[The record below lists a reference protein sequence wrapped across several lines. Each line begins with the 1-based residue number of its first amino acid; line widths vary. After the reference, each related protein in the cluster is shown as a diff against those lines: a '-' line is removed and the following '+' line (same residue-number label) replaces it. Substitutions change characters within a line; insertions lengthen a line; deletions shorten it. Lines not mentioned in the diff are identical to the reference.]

1 MKIQATS
8 IDKKTGQSVVIARR
22 ANMKWLNDIEHRLEY
37 VDTINGVEYVNDAKA
52 TDVNSSWYSLDC
64 MEKPVIWIISSCQ
77 YEEDYNLFYEIDT
90 KGIKALV
97 ILGDNPES
105 IRKIYSDKINQIVTA
120 SSMNEA
126 LVKANGFACAGDV
139 VLYSP
144 AFSHMDQYRHY
155 KENGQ
160 LFRKAVREVHLK

>member
-1 MKIQATS
+1 MKIQSASTS
-8 IDKKTGQSVVIARR
+8 KKTAQEAVIARK

-64 MEKPVIWIISSCQ
+64 MEKPVVWIVGSCP

-97 ILGDNPES
+97 ILGENPLAIE
-105 IRKIYSDKINQIVTA
+105 KIYNNRIPHLTRA
-120 SSMNEA
+120 ETMNDA
-126 LVKANGFACAGDV
+126 LIKANEFAVSGDV

-144 AFSHMDQYRHY
+144 AFSNMDQYRHY

-160 LFRKAVREVHLK
+160 SFRKAVREVHLK